1 MFKGLTAFILLF
13 ASTALYAQSEDTL
26 IIDLQSLKKTSWTEQ
41 EQDNAVLVTDFVQN
55 LMNNHNFDYIMERY
69 NDSSY
74 VQHNRNLPDKVT
86 GLVSFLKEFVEEYPE
101 YTYDVKHI
109 YVDGDYVIFHSHATL
124 NKEDR
129 GDDQKGM
136 NIIETWRIEEG
147 RIVEHWDSIQA
158 LDFSMRV
165 YSLISGGDI
174 ANENGVFQILCGNTY
189 MFVTVS

>member
-1 MFKGLTAFILLF
+1 MFKSLTSLILLF
-13 ASTALYAQSEDTL
+13 ASTVVHAQSKDTL
-26 IIDLQSLKKTSWTEQ
+26 IIDLPSLQKTNWSEQ
-41 EQDNAVLVTDFVQN
+41 EVENAELITDFVQN
-55 LMNNHNFDYIMERY
+55 LMNNHNFSYILEHY

-86 GLVSFLKEFVEEYPE
+86 GLVNFLEEFVKDYPD
-101 YTYDVKHI
+101 YAYDVKHI

-124 NKEDR
+124 DREDR
-129 GDDQKGM
+129 GNDQKGM
-136 NIIETWRIEEG
+136 NIIDTWRIEDG

-174 ANENGVFQILCGNTY
+174 ANSNGVF
-189 MFVTVS
+189 

>member
-1 MFKGLTAFILLF
+1 MWKAITSFIFLLVSTTA
-13 ASTALYAQSEDTL
+13 YAQNADKLT
-26 IIDLQSLKKTSWTEQ
+26 IDLHSLQKPNWTEQ
-41 EQDNAVLVTDFVQN
+41 EVKNAELITDFVQN
-55 LMNNHNFDYIMERY
+55 LMNNHNFDYILEHY

-86 GLVSFLKEFVEEYPE
+86 GLVSFLEEFVEEYPD

-129 GDDQKGM
+129 GNDEKGM
-136 NIIETWRIEEG
+136 NIIDTWRIEEG

-158 LDFSMRV
+158 LDFSMRF

-174 ANENGVFQILCGNTY
+174 ANSNGVF
-189 MFVTVS
+189 